1 MELASPLPAQ
11 SLLSPLPRTEASPLS
26 WYQWRQS
33 TWTTSPTYSHL
44 APPPPAH
51 LSCPSSS
58 SSSSPSLPQP
68 TGLARSRV
76 LHMSLHPGHSQNPG
90 QYGGPPSIMTICSRE
105 ALGSM
110 ELCEPTSM
118 KGAGPCFMLVDA
130 MAHRVS

>member
-1 MELASPLPAQ
+1 M
-11 SLLSPLPRTEASPLS
+11 
-26 WYQWRQS
+26 
-33 TWTTSPTYSHL
+33 SHL
-44 APPPPAH
+44 PSLSSVLSIYLPLQPCLSVIPPPV
-51 LSCPSSS
+51 SISPSLFF
-58 SSSSPSLPQP
+58 SSSPSLPQP

-105 ALGSM
+105 ALGSR
-110 ELCEPTSM
+110 ELCEATSM